1 MMNEDKL
8 NAVMED
14 IFILRNYHLKEAD
27 KYHNLLT
34 SLESMRIWA
43 QNTDPEVFEQKINE
57 EILKW
62 ETEIL

>member
-1 MMNEDKL
+1 MTNEDKL

-34 SLESMRIWA
+34 ALETMRTRAHI
-43 QNTDPEVFEQKINE
+43 TDPEVFEQMINE